1 MKQFCLALLL
11 VVFASPRV
19 ARAAT
24 PPAATAATDATVF
37 IRVIGEIRTEYQGT
51 WEESEERRD
60 VDLGTGSGFV
70 ISPYGHVL
78 TNYHVISGGESTL
91 DVDGTEVRIR
101 IEVERVEVVFP
112 SAGRGD
118 MGETRRFVAAID
130 AVDPELDLA
139 VLSINGG
146 DFPYIPFGDSEAIE
160 PGEVVLVHGFPF
172 GEEVEIGRTRLPEI
186 VPQVSSSRGTVSA
199 IREDDLGRKRY
210 LQTNATMNPGNSG
223 GPLVD
228 EEGYALGVVRMKL
241 MEADRVGFAIPINLV
256 KDFLEAHGLDSL
268 LTARRLSLGPLQ
280 VLDGKGLRMSFP
292 DGLEDLSPQRLLVD
306 SGESLEEV
314 TFHLDRVASPWSL
327 EDLSEALLS
336 GQVFESF
343 VAGGAPRHPTETTQ
357 HAAEGVLVGE
367 VTGRMG
373 TGSALWKMVYAI
385 FDLGQEKLVARYL
398 GEAEQ
403 VAFNRGVLRDSLR
416 SLEAERFL
424 ARPVQGAPRTSW
436 VEAAMPSAAGLRA
449 RPAPP
454 ILMPLNWL
462 LDPGAPLPCPDVQ
475 APAAALAA
483 SPPGD
488 FTVSLRAAFWPMR
501 AETPERAASACS
513 ARRGD
518 GGASSYTFGTDWLGL
533 SYTVQGS
540 FMAVGDGLLQ
550 LELVSPA
557 TKRTYLRELFAAW
570 VRENL
575 PRSSN
580 P

>member
-91 DVDGTEVRIR
+91 NVDGTEVRIR

-314 TFHLDRVASPWSL
+314 TFPFGSRRLSIESRGSERGAS
-327 EDLSEALLS
+327 
-336 GQVFESF
+336 
-343 VAGGAPRHPTETTQ
+343 
-357 HAAEGVLVGE
+357 
-367 VTGRMG
+367 
-373 TGSALWKMVYAI
+373 
-385 FDLGQEKLVARYL
+385 LG
-398 GEAEQ
+398 
-403 VAFNRGVLRDSLR
+403 
-416 SLEAERFL
+416 
-424 ARPVQGAPRTSW
+424 
-436 VEAAMPSAAGLRA
+436 AGLRVFC
-449 RPAPP
+449 
-454 ILMPLNWL
+454 
-462 LDPGAPLPCPDVQ
+462 GGG
-475 APAAALAA
+475 
-483 SPPGD
+483 SPTTSNRD
-488 FTVSLRAAFWPMR
+488 NT
-501 AETPERAASACS
+501 ACRGGCS
-513 ARRGD
+513 RRRGHRAN
-518 GGASSYTFGTDWLGL
+518 GH
-533 SYTVQGS
+533 
-540 FMAVGDGLLQ
+540 
-550 LELVSPA
+550 
-557 TKRTYLRELFAAW
+557 R
-570 VRENL
+570 
-575 PRSSN
+575 
-580 P
+580 